1 VAILDLDVALFVYI
15 RFRGRYDVRQNDIQ
29 YNDSWRESKNMMLS
43 IMALTT
49 ELHFYESHLR
59 YVLFMLSVPTKHI
72 MLSIFPRAV
81 LPNVNMLSVF
91 ILSDFILS
99 VFILSDFILSVFI
112 LSDFIL
118 SVIILCYILSCYSLL
133 YSECRY
139 AEC

>member
-1 VAILDLDVALFVYI
+1 MAILDLDVALFVYI

>member
-1 VAILDLDVALFVYI
+1 VANLDLDVALFVYI
-15 RFRGRYDVRQNDIQ
+15 RSCGRYDVRQNDIQ

-49 ELHFYESHLR
+49 ELHFSESHLR

-91 ILSDFILS
+91 ILSVVNLCSILS
-99 VFILSDFILSVFI
+99 VVILSD
-112 LSDFIL
+112 
-118 SVIILCYILSCYSLL
+118 LL
-133 YSECRY
+133 YSQCRY